1 MNKEFLTLQGKEKLE
16 QELDELRNERRPQVV
31 ERLHRAV
38 EEGGDRMGED
48 AEYEA
53 AKNEQAFVEGRIR
66 ELKDLLARARII
78 EENNNHDIV
87 SIGACVTI
95 QEEDFDPEQYSIV
108 GAAEANPRDGLI
120 SNESPLGQAV
130 LNRRVGETVTV
141 EAPSGAFI
149 VKILNIC

>member
-1 MNKEFLTLQGKEKLE
+1 
-16 QELDELRNERRPQVV
+16 
-31 ERLHRAV
+31 
-38 EEGGDRMGED
+38 MGED

-53 AKNEQAFVEGRIR
+53 AKNEQAIVEGRIR

-87 SIGACVTI
+87 SIGACITI

-141 EAPSGAFI
+141 EAPSGSFT